1 METMKKI
8 IAWLNAIAKDK
19 YQHFAVGAAIAFIVL
34 IVAMP
39 LGSWWRWVPLLTSVI
54 AVMTAITD
62 VSNGTH
68 RHQLPKGMATISTIN
83 AIAAPTAKCWYL
95 SLAMALSHAMIFFIV
110 SI

>member
-54 AVMTAITD
+54 AVMTAAVVKERNID
-62 VSNGTH
+62 SKV
-68 RHQLPKGMATISTIN
+68 GMQDILATLAGG
-83 AIAAPTAKCWYL
+83 AIIWVAFVVTVL
-95 SLAMALSHAMIFFIV
+95 II
-110 SI
+110 

>member
-54 AVMTAITD
+54 AVMTAGVVKERIIYSK
-62 VSNGTH
+62 V
-68 RHQLPKGMATISTIN
+68 GMQDILATLAGG
-83 AIAAPTAKCWYL
+83 AIIWVAFVVTVL
-95 SLAMALSHAMIFFIV
+95 II
-110 SI
+110 

>member
-34 IVAMP
+34 IVAKT

-54 AVMTAITD
+54 AVMTAAGVKERNID
-62 VSNGTH
+62 SKV
-68 RHQLPKGMATISTIN
+68 GMQDILATLAGG
-83 AIAAPTAKCWYL
+83 AIIWVAFVVTVL
-95 SLAMALSHAMIFFIV
+95 II
-110 SI
+110 

>member
-8 IAWLNAIAKDK
+8 IAWLNTIAKDK

-54 AVMTAITD
+54 AVMTAAVVKERNID
-62 VSNGTH
+62 SKVDM
-68 RHQLPKGMATISTIN
+68 QDILAT
-83 AIAAPTAKCWYL
+83 
-95 SLAMALSHAMIFFIV
+95 LAGGVIIWATFVATVLII
-110 SI
+110 

>member
-34 IVAMP
+34 IVAMH

-54 AVMTAITD
+54 AVMTAAVVKDRNID
-62 VSNGTH
+62 SKV
-68 RHQLPKGMATISTIN
+68 GMQDILAPLAGG
-83 AIAAPTAKCWYL
+83 AIKWVAFVVTVL
-95 SLAMALSHAMIFFIV
+95 II
-110 SI
+110 